1 MEGIY
6 KTLIA
11 SGIIGVLISSLINL
25 IVSLRG
31 FKEQRDVKMLSAKF
45 DFLRDKMVA
54 LRQIREELI
63 DLKSTESKEIILNII
78 FETDDEKERHKRA
91 GKWMTKEFNKHK
103 YRKNLFRKNSFFFT
117 KEERKSLEEVLR
129 NIGFPEEITEMWM
142 VANPQGNEKLSKEK
156 QLEIG
161 LKLLGHRFDLIHTF
175 EETLL
180 EYIDKELCEASDILM
195 NQHSA

>member
-54 LRQIREELI
+54 LRQIRGELI
-63 DLKSTESKEIILNII
+63 ALKSTEPKEIILNII
-78 FETDDEKERHKRA
+78 SETDDEKERHKRA
-91 GKWMTKEFNKHK
+91 GKWMTKEFNRHK
-103 YRKNLFRKNSFFFT
+103 YRKDLFRKNNFFFT

-129 NIGFPEEITEMWM
+129 NIRFPEEITEMWM
-142 VANPQGNEKLSKEK
+142 VVNPQGNEKLSKEK

-161 LKLLGHRFDLIHTF
+161 LKLLGHRFDLIHTY